1 MELSSQHYKKCNE
14 CGGEFVDTYLISFPS
29 YAEEKHWSNRRMWEY
44 GDHNS
49 IFNQIL
55 AKGYLIYDEDNPD
68 EDSDYYEIP
77 QKSIHFIKGDT

>member
-1 MELSSQHYKKCNE
+1 
-14 CGGEFVDTYLISFPS
+14 
-29 YAEEKHWSNRRMWEY
+29 MWEY